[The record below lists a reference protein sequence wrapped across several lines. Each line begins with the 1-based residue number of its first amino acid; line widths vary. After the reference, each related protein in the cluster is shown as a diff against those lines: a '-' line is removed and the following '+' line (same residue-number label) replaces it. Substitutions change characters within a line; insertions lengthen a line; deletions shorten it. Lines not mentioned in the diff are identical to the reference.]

1 MLKERKAMIIAIFI
15 FTLLSISTPAAA
27 YMPSILTGAANEQTE
42 CRNNPSDTDR
52 VESFAVSDSKYCF
65 EMKDD
70 KQIDNQYKMHGSV
83 SDADDYVTGNGHK
96 PARTQSDNSHLNAVQ
111 PSADIVTP
119 YIGRGGI
126 TADQY
131 KKLEQGT
138 VKVGAEYYAD
148 NLIKIG
154 GGESVYTIDTTT
166 GNLLYKGTI
175 IGCTQITED
184 NYIHNAGAWGQTVS
198 EEEGVRVYA
207 APATVWDLDKNILG
221 RLETM
226 GDGHIALIH
235 INSGSARY
243 LEGNETDR
251 QPQTIGR

>member
-1 MLKERKAMIIAIFI
+1 VIIGIFI
-15 FTLLSISTPAAA
+15 FTLLIISTPAAA
-27 YMPSILTGAANEQTE
+27 CMQSILTEPANEPTE
-42 CRNNPSDTDR
+42 CINNPSDTDR
-52 VESFAVSDSKYCF
+52 VRSFAVSDSKYCF

-70 KQIDNQYKMHGSV
+70 KQIDNQYKMRGSV
-83 SDADDYVTGNGHK
+83 SDADDHRQGNSHT
-96 PARTQSDNSHLNAVQ
+96 PAGTRGDNSHLNTLQ

-119 YIGRGGI
+119 YIGKGGI

-131 KKLEQGT
+131 KQLEHGS

-154 GGESVYTIDTTT
+154 GGESGYTIDTTT
-166 GNLLYKGTI
+166 GNLLYKGAI
-175 IGCTQITED
+175 IGRTQITED
-184 NYIHNAGAWGQTVS
+184 NYIHNAGEWGQTVS

-207 APATVWDLDKNILG
+207 APAAVWDLDGNILG

-235 INSGSARY
+235 INPGSARY
-243 LEGNETDR
+243 LEGNET
-251 QPQTIGR
+251 GR